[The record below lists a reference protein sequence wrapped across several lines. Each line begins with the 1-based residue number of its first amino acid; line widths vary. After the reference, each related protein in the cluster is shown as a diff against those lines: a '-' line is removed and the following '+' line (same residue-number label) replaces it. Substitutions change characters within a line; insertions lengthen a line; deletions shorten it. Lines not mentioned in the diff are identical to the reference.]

1 VPLLHHAEAAR
12 KRAVQAAQEEY
23 AAACLLWSEQMGGF
37 GGSVQPSPTIAQCLN
52 GGSDGLIWVD
62 QSNEGKREARN
73 DTESQNGNGC
83 VPHVCA
89 LTSLPPNFFTGKTY
103 CP

>member
-62 QSNEGKREARN
+62 QLLNEGKREARN
-73 DTESQNGNGC
+73 DT
-83 VPHVCA
+83 
-89 LTSLPPNFFTGKTY
+89 GKTY

>member
-1 VPLLHHAEAAR
+1 VPLLQHEEAAR

-23 AAACLLWSEQMGGF
+23 AAACLLWSEQK
-37 GGSVQPSPTIAQCLN
+37 PSPTIAQCLN

-62 QSNEGKREARN
+62 QLNEGKREARN
-73 DTESQNGNGC
+73 DTESQNDNGC
-83 VPHVCA
+83 VTHVCA